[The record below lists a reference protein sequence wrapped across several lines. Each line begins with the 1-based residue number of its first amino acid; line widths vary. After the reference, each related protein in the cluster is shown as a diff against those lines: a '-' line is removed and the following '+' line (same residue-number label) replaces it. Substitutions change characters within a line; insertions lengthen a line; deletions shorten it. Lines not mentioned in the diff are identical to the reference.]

1 MENTFTFTAEE
12 LIVMLSV
19 AGFDEEA
26 KSLVENASISTG
38 TKELEV
44 MFNSTIAQLKI
55 KGIWDKEK
63 EKQEINPIADEVIS
77 FLEIYANTRFLIR
90 ATHEEQRA
98 LLIFH
103 YIDFDKWLYHY
114 VEENSI
120 HRFTFISEKDIPNHI
135 KNFYNFQTNWTTN
148 SNLSFS
154 LTDRQF
160 DSLKKPKNVKKI
172 KNELKGP
179 DLEAFSLFQQ
189 DLTAQGFE
197 MDNISVFYINEK
209 KQLLLE
215 NIGFIFF
222 SDQGI
227 WLTQYEPE
235 SGNPVRIK
243 LASEQE
249 WDEYLENVYF
259 FTASLINER
268 VILNK

>member
-26 KSLVENASISTG
+26 KSSVENASISTG

-44 MFNSTIAQLKI
+44 MFKSTIARLKM

-63 EKQEINPIADEVIS
+63 EEQEINPLADEVIS

-90 ATHEEQRA
+90 ATHEEQKA

-120 HRFTFISEKDIPNHI
+120 QRFTFISEKNIPNHI
-135 KNFYNFQTNWTTN
+135 KNFYNFQTNWTTD

-154 LTDRQF
+154 LTDHQF

-172 KNELKGP
+172 KSELEGL
-179 DLEAFSLFQQ
+179 DLEAFSVFQKG
-189 DLTAQGFE
+189 LIAQWDKTE
-197 MDNISVFYINEK
+197 NISVFYINEK
-209 KQLLLE
+209 
-215 NIGFIFF
+215 N
-222 SDQGI
+222 
-227 WLTQYEPE
+227 
-235 SGNPVRIK
+235 N
-243 LASEQE
+243 
-249 WDEYLENVYF
+249 YF
-259 FTASLINER
+259 
-268 VILNK
+268 